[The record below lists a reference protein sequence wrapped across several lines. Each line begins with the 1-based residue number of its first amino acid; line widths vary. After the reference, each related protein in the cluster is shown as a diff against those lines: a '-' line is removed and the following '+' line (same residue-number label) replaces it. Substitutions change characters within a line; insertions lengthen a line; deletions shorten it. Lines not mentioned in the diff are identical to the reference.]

1 VYLLALI
8 LSLPFRGHPG
18 TGLTIA
24 ALAMVQAW
32 NPFHVEYA
40 GVWNMPAWTLSTEA
54 FFYLFFPFVLPLL
67 ERWSSR
73 VLKTLA
79 VVTVLLIVLGHT
91 MTHAIE
97 PLTRRTLLPLPAF
110 RFSEFFVGM
119 LLGLIFLRG
128 RRRQRLSLLPYAAVI
143 AILVILAVVNGSW
156 LSLLA
161 VPFTVLIYELAMG
174 DSWLAQL
181 LGNKVF
187 LLLGGASYAI
197 YLLQEP
203 VRSFVHF
210 AIAGSTELNAAKGGI
225 DTFLSPVVLVLFSI
239 GVFLLWEEPMRKWLR
254 SWFRKH
260 SGRKLSSV

>member
-1 VYLLALI
+1 
-8 LSLPFRGHPG
+8 
-18 TGLTIA
+18 
-24 ALAMVQAW
+24 MVQAW

-97 PLTRRTLLPLPAF
+97 TLTRRTLLPLPAF

-128 RRRQRLSLLPYAAVI
+128 RRRQRPSLLPYAAVI

-161 VPFTVLIYELAMG
+161 VPFTDLIYELAMG

-210 AIAGSTELNAAKGGI
+210 AITGSTELNTAKGGI